1 MLSRTGVP
9 PGDKCGV
16 QRLVPG
22 LWGRR
27 GAPFPPP
34 CDPATR
40 GCAPT
45 GRTAPAAGGAVT
57 RDPPARPGCV
67 SQLRADP
74 SSLLTPR
81 AGLREPRA
89 SPGSWFLSPPPLLL
103 VCSGFFGEPDS
114 FSMYGGNRVKRR
126 PSPYEME
133 ITDGEHRGGRSWLGG
148 SGWTG
153 GIPCRVPPAPGKAPR
168 RARGW

>member
-27 GAPFPPP
+27 GAPFPPR
-34 CDPATR
+34 ATAR

-57 RDPPARPGCV
+57 SDPPARPGCV
-67 SQLRADP
+67 SRLRAAP

-89 SPGSWFLSPPPLLL
+89 SPGSRELL
-103 VCSGFFGEPDS
+103 VSLTAS
-114 FSMYGGNRVKRR
+114 SASRLQRVF
-126 PSPYEME
+126 
-133 ITDGEHRGGRSWLGG
+133 
-148 SGWTG
+148 
-153 GIPCRVPPAPGKAPR
+153 R
-168 RARGW
+168 RARLLLHVRRQPGEEEALALRDGDQRR